1 MKIDKFD
8 KFNEEKGE
16 KWIQD
21 AIKKPGSLRK
31 SLKKKKD
38 EKITKGEI
46 ESELRELRKKDKD
59 PSKKGIQGL
68 SKRDLSKLRK
78 LNLAKTLKG
87 MNENHDVEHYMFFAN
102 LETIKRLTDE
112 MLSMDKNELDELLK
126 QHDWASDHISTSK
139 DDVEEVFNFIAS
151 HKERET
157 SSGIERFSDFGK
169 EVIEE
174 SQLNE
179 NNQSK
184 LYGMNFSGV
193 SESDFKRY
201 QDMMDNMY
209 NSGDMMAA
217 DELLTDLEFN
227 YPDIFNRYE
236 DNIKDLIFGM

>member
-8 KFNEEKGE
+8 KFNEKKGE

-21 AIKKPGSLRK
+21 AIKNPGSLRK

-46 ESELRELRKKDKD
+46 ESELKELKKKDKD
-59 PSKKGIQGL
+59 KSKKGIQGL

-87 MNENHDVEHYMFFAN
+87 MNENHDVEHYMFFSN

-112 MLSMDKNELDELLK
+112 MLSMDKNELDQMLK
-126 QHDWASDHISTSK
+126 EHDWASDHISTSK

-157 SSGIERFSDFGK
+157 SSGIDRFSDF
-169 EVIEE
+169 EE
-174 SQLNE
+174 KKDRPDDLS
-179 NNQSK
+179 
-184 LYGMNFSGV
+184 
-193 SESDFKRY
+193 
-201 QDMMDNMY
+201 Y
-209 NSGDMMAA
+209 N
-217 DELLTDLEFN
+217 T
-227 YPDIFNRYE
+227 
-236 DNIKDLIFGM
+236 